1 MGGSGGTGTGGAG
14 GSMGMGGSGPTPAAM
29 ARPFPAHSTYAQGV
43 ILPNIPQAMRD
54 SAVSSFYNTWKQHV
68 KPLCGG
74 YYTHTGGGTGVPEG
88 VRAITISEGH
98 GYGMM
103 AVAYMAG
110 FDPDAR
116 KMFDGMHTFWRKFPS
131 INNPDLMAW
140 VILEN
145 CMLPNAVTGDL
156 TPDSASDG
164 DLDIAYAYLIAHHQW
179 GSDGPINYLA
189 EAKKVIAAI
198 KEYEINDETKLV
210 LLGDW
215 ADKKAPYYQQ
225 RYSQGH
231 TGPYEREPHVNFY
244 YGTRPSDFML
254 DHFRA
259 FGKAT
264 GDTAF
269 WDDVISK
276 HYDVTN
282 RVQSMFSSRTGLMPD
297 FLDKTNTGAVP
308 AGSKYLEWED
318 DGNYAYNACR
328 FPWRIGTD
336 LVVSGDARAKTALQ
350 KINTWLKMATNN
362 NPAQIASGYQLDGS
376 RAGRRPRPHVRGAVR
391 RGGHGR
397 RIQPGLAGC
406 PVAADGQQHTA
417 PATTPTPSSCSRC
430 W

>member
-1 MGGSGGTGTGGAG
+1 M
-14 GSMGMGGSGPTPAAM
+14 
-29 ARPFPAHSTYAQGV
+29 
-43 ILPNIPQAMRD
+43 PNIPQAMRD
-54 SAVSSFYNTWKQHV
+54 SAVSSFYNAWKQHV

-198 KEYEINDETKLV
+198 KAARDQPRDQADHAGRLGGHEGA
-210 LLGDW
+210 LLPAALLAG
-215 ADKKAPYYQQ
+215 AHRPLRARAARRTSTTAPVP
-225 RYSQGH
+225 RTSCWITSARSGRPPA
-231 TGPYEREPHVNFY
+231 TPI
-244 YGTRPSDFML
+244 GTASSS
-254 DHFRA
+254 
-259 FGKAT
+259 T
-264 GDTAF
+264 STTTSSTA
-269 WDDVISK
+269 
-276 HYDVTN
+276 
-282 RVQSMFSSRTGLMPD
+282 SSRC
-297 FLDKTNTGAVP
+297 
-308 AGSKYLEWED
+308 S
-318 DGNYAYNACR
+318 
-328 FPWRIGTD
+328 
-336 LVVSGDARAKTALQ
+336 
-350 KINTWLKMATNN
+350 
-362 NPAQIASGYQLDGS
+362 
-376 RAGRRPRPHVRGAVR
+376 
-391 RGGHGR
+391 
-397 RIQPGLAGC
+397 
-406 PVAADGQQHTA
+406 AAA
-417 PATTPTPSSCSRC
+417 PA
-430 W
+430 